1 MSAEGTSA
9 VILAAGEGSRLE
21 PLTKRRP
28 KPMLPIANKPLLEH
42 VISAVVQA
50 GITHIV
56 LVVGYERD
64 RIQTY
69 FGDGDDWNVT
79 ISYASQEQQLGT
91 AHAVLQTEELVDNPF
106 LVLNGDRIIDS
117 VLVEEVHEE
126 LKMVSASSD
135 GSENSADAIM
145 GVTRSN
151 QPNQYG
157 VVSLDGDMVTG
168 IIEKPTGDSPSEII
182 NAGVYGFQPDIFD
195 TIRKTTQSADGEYEL
210 PTTVNTLLS
219 SGTQTLRAVRYDGRW
234 LDVSHPWDLLTVT
247 GQLLDDDCGAVEGT
261 VETGAQVSDI
271 VYVDETA
278 VVGKNTVVGRGTTLG
293 ENVKIGPNVT
303 IERSVVFSDATIE
316 AGAVVRDS
324 IIGANAT
331 VGDNVTIPR
340 GEASVVLN
348 DGVHHN
354 VQLGAVLGDNT
365 KVGGGSVVHPGTT
378 LGDTVTVTPGTAVR
392 GAVADRTEVRNG

>member
-1 MSAEGTSA
+1 MSGEELTA
-9 VILAAGEGSRLE
+9 VILAAGEGSRLK

-28 KPMLPIANKPLLEH
+28 KPMLPIGNKPLLEH

-69 FGDGDDWNVT
+69 FGDGDNWD
-79 ISYASQEQQLGT
+79 ISITYAVQEQQLGT
-91 AHAVLQTEELVDNPF
+91 AHAVQQVEEFINGPF

-117 VLVEEVHEE
+117 TLVEQVMDE
-126 LKMVSASSD
+126 LKPVSSVPI
-135 GSENSADAIM
+135 EPEQNPDAIM
-145 GVTRSN
+145 GVTRSH
-151 QPNQYG
+151 QPNNYG
-157 VVSLDGDMVTG
+157 VVALDGNTVTG
-168 IIEKPTGDSPSEII
+168 IVEKPTGESPSEII
-182 NAGVYGFQPDIFD
+182 NAGVYGFKPSIFE
-195 TIRKTTQSADGEYEL
+195 TIKETEQSANGEYEL
-210 PTTVNTLLS
+210 PTTVNALLS
-219 SGTQTLRAVRYDGRW
+219 SGIVRGVRYDGRW

-278 VVGKNTVVGRGTTLG
+278 VVGKNTVVGRGTTIA
-293 ENVKIGPNVT
+293 ENARIGPNAT
-303 IERSVVFSDATIE
+303 IERSVVFPDATIQ

-324 IIGANAT
+324 IIGANAA

-340 GEASVVLN
+340 GKSTVVLDN
-348 DGVHHN
+348 FAYHN
-354 VQLGAVLGDNT
+354 IQLGAVLGDNT
-365 KVGGGSVVHPGTT
+365 NVGGGSVVQPGTI
-378 LGDTVTVTPGTAVR
+378 LGDEVTVAPGSTVR
-392 GAVADRTEVRNG
+392 GAVADGTEVRHG